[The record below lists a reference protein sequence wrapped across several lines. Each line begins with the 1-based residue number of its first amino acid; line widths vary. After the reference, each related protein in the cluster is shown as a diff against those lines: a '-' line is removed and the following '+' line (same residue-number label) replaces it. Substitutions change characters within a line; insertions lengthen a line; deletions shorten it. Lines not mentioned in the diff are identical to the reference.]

1 MNILDSFKLSL
12 NSVLHRKMRAWLT
25 LLGIVIGVAAVVSII
40 SLSESAQAN
49 VSSRLSNFGADVITM
64 SAGGGRAGGFGGEFR
79 MSLGGGG
86 GMPGFGGGQSGTTR
100 SSSSTSIKTPVLTS
114 FDSSILRSHP
124 NVWYVNELVSGGR
137 LEVVF
142 GAETTKATVNGV
154 NPSTWKNVATSLS
167 LSSGRFLSVSDSSA
181 IVIGNSIA
189 NKTFKQPIT
198 LGRQISVGGSTF
210 TVVGI
215 LASSGSSFGGGN
227 DSAIYMPYSSVWAIS
242 TDVNK
247 GNFSSIEARLKSTD
261 GNLVDETISGLTKS
275 LLVSRRVTER
285 TKNFSL
291 TSPQSIQEQI
301 AGVTQTLTLFLVAIA
316 AVSLLVGAVGVANSM
331 FTSVL
336 EKTKEIGILKALG
349 STDYEI
355 MQLFV
360 IESGLF
366 GLVGGIIGTV
376 LGSLASVLLS
386 GSLGSIR
393 FFPGLGGEGMTFQ
406 LNPELVIVAILLSTI
421 IGMVAGFL
429 PARAASKLKPVEAL
443 RYE

>member
-1 MNILDSFKLSL
+1 MNLLDSFKLSF

-49 VSSRLSNFGADVITM
+49 VSSRLSGFGADIITL
-64 SAGGGRAGGFGGEFR
+64 SPGGGRAGGFGGEFR
-79 MSLGGGG
+79 GLQEGGGIPG
-86 GMPGFGGGQSGTTR
+86 GGSGQSGAR
-100 SSSSTSIKTPVLTS
+100 GSASSTSAKAPVLTS
-114 FDSSILRSHP
+114 FDASIIRSHP

-137 LEVVF
+137 LEVIF
-142 GAETTKATVNGV
+142 GSETTKANVSGV

-181 IVIGNSIA
+181 IVIGNSLA
-189 NKTFKQPIT
+189 NKTFRQPIT
-198 LGRQISVGGSTF
+198 LGRQISEGGSAF

-215 LASSGSSFGGGN
+215 LAPSGSSFGGGN
-227 DSAIYMPYSSVWAIS
+227 DSAIYMPYQSVWAIS
-242 TDVNK
+242 SDVNK
-247 GNFSSIEARLKSTD
+247 GNFSSIEARLRSTD
-261 GNLVDETISGLTKS
+261 GNLVDETISSLTSS
-275 LLVSRRVTER
+275 LLVSRRVVER

-291 TSPQSIQEQI
+291 TSPQSIQQQI

-366 GLVGGIIGTV
+366 GLVGGIIGTL

-393 FFPGLGGEGMTFQ
+393 FFPGLGGQGMTFQ
-406 LNPELVIVAILLSTI
+406 LNPELVLAAILLSTI

-429 PARAASKLKPVEAL
+429 PARAASRLKPVEAL